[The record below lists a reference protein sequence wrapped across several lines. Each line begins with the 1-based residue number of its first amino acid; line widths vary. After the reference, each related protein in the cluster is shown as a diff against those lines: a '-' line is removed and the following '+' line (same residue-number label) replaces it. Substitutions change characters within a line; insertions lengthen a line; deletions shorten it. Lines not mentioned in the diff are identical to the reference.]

1 MTDQSELEK
10 ARPLSAPVDPLIY
23 HRWSPRSMTGESLE
37 EEDIKALFEAARI
50 APSSYNAQPWRFI
63 YTTNKDPEWNDFLDL
78 LIDFNKSWAKNAGM
92 LIIIASRKRFE
103 HNEKPSQTHS
113 FDTGAA
119 WMSLALE
126 GSHRGL
132 VVHGMQGF
140 DYEKAAQV
148 ANLPADFQVEAM
160 AAVGKK
166 APKEKL
172 SEELQ
177 EKEKPS
183 GRRPLSEILFKG
195 SFQGK
200 P

>member
-1 MTDQSELEK
+1 MNDESRQMQK
-10 ARPLSAPVDPLIY
+10 ARPISATVHPLLY
-23 HRWSPRSMTGESLE
+23 HRWSPRSMTGESLK

-63 YTTNKDPEWNDFLDL
+63 YATNTDPEWKSFWDL

-103 HNEKPSQTHS
+103 HNEKPAQTHS
-113 FDTGAA
+113 FDTGSA
-119 WMSLALE
+119 WMSIALE

-140 DYEKAAQV
+140 DYEKAAKV
-148 ANLPADFQVEAM
+148 AKLPDDFQVEAM
-160 AAVGKK
+160 VAVGIR

-172 SEELQ
+172 SAELQ
-177 EKEKPS
+177 ERETPS
-183 GRRPLSEILFKG
+183 QSRVALARMARSKR
-195 SFQGK
+195 S
-200 P
+200 